1 MAERAGRKSYPVAVT
16 FMSSMI
22 WPEALRAVPVAHR
35 RPDHHDQRAT
45 ARAMIVQAWRGVV
58 YCFCPREVQNE
69 RATECREPKLRMR
82 NGLTSAHGYA
92 SAGRPMSGFSQQ
104 YISDLEKG
112 QRDPTVVTV
121 YELSLRLASTL
132 SSS

>member
-45 ARAMIVQAWRGVV
+45 AR
-58 YCFCPREVQNE
+58 ND
-69 RATECREPKLRMR
+69 RA
-82 NGLTSAHGYA
+82 GL
-92 SAGRPMSGFSQQ
+92 AGRR
-104 YISDLEKG
+104 I
-112 QRDPTVVTV
+112 
-121 YELSLRLASTL
+121 LSADVWL
-132 SSS
+132 